1 MQIKKQ
7 ANKINPSKQ
16 TNPTEPN
23 MQTLIEATLAIICF
37 TIVGMVTAIAFI

>member
-1 MQIKKQ
+1 M
-7 ANKINPSKQ
+7 SKQ
-16 TNPTEPN
+16 TSPTEPN

>member
-1 MQIKKQ
+1 MRIKKQ
-7 ANKINPSKQ
+7 ENKVGSSKQ
-16 TNPTEPN
+16 TNQTEPN